1 MIEEKEQENHFLNS
15 IMHKMG
21 PGEVDFSNEYIYMV
35 KKIYMKY
42 SFSLII
48 FIFITCAS
56 SSQTITKDDYT
67 RAVSFLSQNL
77 NNKKVFNMNVS
88 PFWSDDSSAVAFITQ
103 NKDGRYFNKI
113 DFKKMQIEP
122 WFDKERLAKMLS
134 DSLKIPV
141 KVNELPFTNVRWI
154 NKNKVSFMAG
164 NKNFTLDLASYQLSR
179 NDTEQENEM
188 EVKSPDGKWI
198 AYTKEHNL
206 FVRST
211 ETGAIKQLS
220 TGGFKNY
227 EYASYYGWGEIIE
240 GENGE
245 RPKHFAVNWSPDSK
259 WIQTFICDLRKGQ
272 KMYLLDWSVDTLYR
286 ARLLGYYR
294 GSPGDTDMVYMIPVI
309 FNIETG
315 EENIQ
320 NEFRNVNQASFE
332 WSKEPGI
339 IYCENHRRGYQQ
351 MDVYRLDLN
360 KKSSELLYRE
370 TSTTNIDNFRKWIQ
384 EESGF
389 MGIASERDGWRQLY
403 WLDLKTKSLHR
414 ITNGSYYV
422 SDAPFFDKKSKT
434 VFFTAQGK
442 EAGRNP
448 YYQHLYKIGLDGKG
462 LTLLTPEN
470 ANHDISISPDGKY
483 FTDNISAPDQPTSTV
498 LRETSTGKIV
508 NELSKAII
516 DDLMAMKYHFPES
529 FTATARDGITTIYGA
544 MWKPTNFDPS
554 KKYPVIDQSYT
565 GPHTNMFPRSF
576 GAAVGRNNQPLAELG
591 FIVVT
596 IDGLGT
602 AGRSKA
608 FHNASYKNMGKNLTD
623 HVLAIKE
630 LAIKYSWIDADRV
643 GIFGHSA
650 GGFDAGHA
658 VLEFPDFYKV
668 AVASSADHDFRMEKD
683 WWPEMYMG
691 WPVDSSYHL
700 VSNIT
705 MAGNLKGKLLITH
718 GGIDEN
724 VNPSATF
731 KLAEA
736 LIKADKEF
744 DMLILPS
751 QRHGYTGK
759 YNDYFTKKRW
769 NYFVEHLLN
778 VKPIWDF
785 SLR

>member
-1 MIEEKEQENHFLNS
+1 
-15 IMHKMG
+15 
-21 PGEVDFSNEYIYMV
+21 
-35 KKIYMKY
+35 MKH
-42 SFSLII
+42 SFYLLI
-48 FIFITCAS
+48 FIFIAYTS
-56 SSQTITKDDYT
+56 VSQSLTKDDYA

-77 NNKKVFNMNVS
+77 NGKKVFNANVA
-88 PFWSDDSSAVAFITQ
+88 PFWAGDSSSVAFIIQ
-103 NKDGRYFNKI
+103 DKDGRNFNKI
-113 DFKKMQIEP
+113 DLKKMQIDS
-122 WFDKERLAKMLS
+122 WLDKDRLAKLLT
-134 DSLKIPV
+134 DSLKRPV
-141 KVNELPFTNVRWI
+141 SANELPFANVRYI
-154 NKNKVSFMAG
+154 NKNKVSFTAAG
-164 NKNFTLDLASYQLSR
+164 KNFTLDLTTYQLTR
-179 NDTEQENEM
+179 NSAEQQDEM
-188 EVKSPDGKWI
+188 ETRSPDGKWI
-198 AYTKEHNL
+198 AYTKDHNL
-206 FVRST
+206 FIRST
-211 ETGAIKQLS
+211 ETGTIKQMS
-220 TGGFKNY
+220 TSGFKNY
-227 EYASYYGWGEIIE
+227 EYASYYVWGEIIE
-240 GENGE
+240 GESAE

-286 ARLLGYYR
+286 ARLLSYYR
-294 GSPGDTDMVYMIPVI
+294 GSPGDTDMVYMLPVI

-315 EENIQ
+315 EETLLK
-320 NEFRNVNQASFE
+320 EFNNVNEASFD

-339 IYCENHRRGYQQ
+339 IYCENHVRGYQQ
-351 MDVYRLDLN
+351 VDVYRLDLN
-360 KKSSELLYRE
+360 KKAGELLYRE
-370 TSTTNIDNFRKWIQ
+370 TSTTNIDNFRKWIH

-389 MGIASERDGWRQLY
+389 MGIASERNGWRQLY
-403 WLDLKTKSLHR
+403 KLDLKAKSLNP

-422 SDAPFFDKKSKT
+422 NDAPYFDKKSKT
-434 VFFTAQGK
+434 VFFIAQGK
-442 EAGRNP
+442 EPGRNP

-483 FTDNISAPDQPTSTV
+483 FVDNISTFESPTTTV
-498 LRETSTGKIV
+498 LRDASTGKIIR
-508 NELSKAII
+508 ELSKANI
-516 DDLMAMKYHFPES
+516 DGLQAMGYKFPEA
-529 FTATARDGITTIYGA
+529 FTATARDGITTIYGV
-544 MWKPTNFDPS
+544 MWKPSNFDPS

-576 GAAVGRNNQPLAELG
+576 GAAIGRNNQPLAELG

-596 IDGLGT
+596 IDGMGT

-608 FHNASYKNMGKNLTD
+608 FHNVSYKNMGKNLTD

-630 LAIKYSWIDADRV
+630 LAKRYSWIDADRV

-658 VLEFPDFYKV
+658 VLEFPEFYKV

-691 WPVDSSYHL
+691 WPVDSTYHL

-744 DMLILPS
+744 DMLIFPS
-751 QRHGYTGK
+751 QRHGYTGR

-769 NYFVEHLLN
+769 NYFVEHLAN

-785 SLR
+785 PLR